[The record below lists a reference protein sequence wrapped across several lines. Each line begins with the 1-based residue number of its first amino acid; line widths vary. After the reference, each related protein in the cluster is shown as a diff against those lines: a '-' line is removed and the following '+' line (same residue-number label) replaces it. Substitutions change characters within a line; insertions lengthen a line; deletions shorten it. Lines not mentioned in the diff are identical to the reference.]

1 MIQMQLWNRR
11 GGQAPLE
18 SEALEGEALESQELE
33 ALVMTDAQ

>member
-11 GGQAPLE
+11 GDQAPPE
-18 SEALEGEALESQELE
+18 SVELEALESQELE